1 VRRPQNLK
9 IDEKKNII
17 VTTLLFPSRLGPTLT
32 FAVEPSAQK
41 KKYSKKL
48 TKRYKKIITEEFSN
62 NIKKYLRNV
71 GNIHSQD

>member
-1 VRRPQNLK
+1 
-9 IDEKKNII
+9 
-17 VTTLLFPSRLGPTLT
+17 LT

-41 KKYSKKL
+41 KYSKSRPVL